1 MEISDDDLQR
11 VNEIRNL
18 PVSFLKEALDWW
30 NTQASARIKQ
40 FVVITCYYE
49 FLAMQAEEVDDYLKW
64 LGEGDSDGNLDFD
77 SRL

>member
-18 PVSFLKEALDWW
+18 PVSFLKEALEWW

-49 FLAMQAEEVDDYLKW
+49 FLAMQAEEADDYLKW
-64 LGEGDSDGNLDFD
+64 LGEGDNDGDLDFD
-77 SRL
+77 GRL